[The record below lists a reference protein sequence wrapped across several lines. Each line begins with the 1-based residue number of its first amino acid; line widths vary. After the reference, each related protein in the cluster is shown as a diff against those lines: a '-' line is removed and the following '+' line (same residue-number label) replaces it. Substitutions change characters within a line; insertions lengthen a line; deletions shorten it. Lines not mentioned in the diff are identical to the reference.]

1 MGMHAAALQLDLR
14 IRDAG
19 SLKEKRH
26 VLKSIISHVGSE
38 YRVAVAEVDHQD
50 LWNRAT
56 IGVAAVAPQVS
67 QLDRILHSVQRHM
80 RERRDCEVLAA
91 SVSYLEKPE

>member
-1 MGMHAAALQLDLR
+1 VHVAALRLELR
-14 IRDAG
+14 IRDAH

-26 VLKSIISHVGSE
+26 VIKGLSSHLA
-38 YRVAVAEVDHQD
+38 RTFNVAVAEVDHQD

-56 IGVAAVAPQVS
+56 LGVAVVAPDAS

-80 RERRDCEVLAA
+80 RERTDAELIGV

>member
-1 MGMHAAALQLDLR
+1 M
-14 IRDAG
+14 
-19 SLKEKRH
+19 LKG
-26 VLKSIISHVGSE
+26 LASHLA
-38 YRVAVAEVDHQD
+38 RTFNVAVAEVDHQD

-56 IGVAAVAPQVS
+56 LGVAVVAPDAS

-80 RERRDCEVLAA
+80 RERTDAELIGV

>member
-1 MGMHAAALQLDLR
+1 MYAAAMSLELR
-14 IRDAG
+14 IRDAH

-26 VLKSIISHVGSE
+26 VIKSVSSHVARTFG
-38 YRVAVAEVDHQD
+38 VAVSEVDHQD

-56 IGVAAVAPQVS
+56 LGVAAVAPQAS
-67 QLDRILHSVQRHM
+67 QLDRILHSVENHM
-80 RERRDCEVLAA
+80 RERRDAELIGV

>member
-1 MGMHAAALQLDLR
+1 MIKGL
-14 IRDAG
+14 
-19 SLKEKRH
+19 S
-26 VLKSIISHVGSE
+26 SHLA
-38 YRVAVAEVDHQD
+38 RTFNVAVAEVDHQD

-56 IGVAAVAPQVS
+56 LGVAVVAPDAS

-80 RERRDCEVLAA
+80 RERTDAELIGV

>member
-1 MGMHAAALQLDLR
+1 MHAAALRLDLR
-14 IRDAG
+14 IRDPQ

-26 VLKSIISHVGSE
+26 VIKAITSHVDRTFG
-38 YRVAVAEVDHQD
+38 VAVAEVDHQD

-56 IGVAAVAPQVS
+56 LGVAAVAPQAS
-67 QLDRILHSVQRHM
+67 QLDRILHTVERHM
-80 RERRDCEVLAA
+80 RERHDCEVLAV

>member
-1 MGMHAAALQLDLR
+1 VIKGL
-14 IRDAG
+14 
-19 SLKEKRH
+19 S
-26 VLKSIISHVGSE
+26 SHLA
-38 YRVAVAEVDHQD
+38 RTFNVAVAEVDHQD

-56 IGVAAVAPQVS
+56 LGVAVVAPDAS

-80 RERRDCEVLAA
+80 RERTDAELIGV